1 MYYFYLHAGSENHGC
16 EAIVRASEK
25 LLGEPITLYSSNPEQ
40 DKKYHIDD
48 IASVRKDKGKLIR
61 RGSFM
66 WILSVTQEKLLRRID
81 LAIGNLHRDLIDN
94 VGEDDICF
102 SIGGDNY
109 CYGGTDAIAA
119 LNRNIKKK
127 HAKTVLWGCSVEP
140 DLLEN
145 PEIIKDIASFD
156 LITARESISYNALA
170 KVNNNTLLVAD
181 PAFLLERIDL
191 PLPAS
196 WKQGK
201 MIGINASPLIMNA
214 AKNGEIAENNFHE
227 LIKYILNNTDFSIAL
242 IPHVV
247 SDGNDD
253 RIVLNRLKEAAG
265 QMERI
270 VMVPDCNC
278 MELKGYIA
286 RCRLFIGART
296 HATIAAYSCGVP
308 TLVLGYSV
316 KSRGIARDIFGT
328 EVNYVIPVQGLEN
341 EDTLINGFCWLRQN
355 EEMIRNRL
363 ESFMPEYKERAFAA
377 KKAIDDLINR
387 GK

>member
-1 MYYFYLHAGSENHGC
+1 MYFFYLHAGSENHGC
-16 EAIVRASEK
+16 EAIVRASGK

-145 PEIIKDIASFD
+145 PETIKDIASFD

-265 QMERI
+265 QTERI

-296 HATIAAYSCGVP
+296 HATIAAYSTCVP
-308 TLVLGYSV
+308 TLAVGYSI
-316 KSRGIARDIFGT
+316 KARGIAKDIFGK
-328 EVNYVIPVQGLEN
+328 EDGFVVSVQNLKSEN
-341 EDTLINGFCWLRQN
+341 DLTDAFRWLQVREGEIKLHLKN
-355 EEMIRNRL
+355 TI
-363 ESFMPEYKERAFAA
+363 PEYS
-377 KKAIDDLINR
+377 KKSFLAGDALR
-387 GK
+387 KLVKRP

>member
-1 MYYFYLHAGSENHGC
+1 MYFFYLHAGSENHGC

-145 PEIIKDIASFD
+145 PETIKDIASFD

-181 PAFLLERIDL
+181 PTFLLVRIDL
-191 PLPAS
+191 PLHAS
-196 WKQGK
+196 W
-201 MIGINASPLIMNA
+201 
-214 AKNGEIAENNFHE
+214 
-227 LIKYILNNTDFSIAL
+227 Y
-242 IPHVV
+242 
-247 SDGNDD
+247 
-253 RIVLNRLKEAAG
+253 
-265 QMERI
+265 
-270 VMVPDCNC
+270 
-278 MELKGYIA
+278 
-286 RCRLFIGART
+286 
-296 HATIAAYSCGVP
+296 
-308 TLVLGYSV
+308 
-316 KSRGIARDIFGT
+316 
-328 EVNYVIPVQGLEN
+328 
-341 EDTLINGFCWLRQN
+341 
-355 EEMIRNRL
+355 
-363 ESFMPEYKERAFAA
+363 
-377 KKAIDDLINR
+377 
-387 GK
+387 